1 MIIEPVGLTA
11 SIVLTNKLLRHGH
24 GTWDMGHGVGM
35 SIIQHCHKNAMHLFK
50 SNKTL

>member
-24 GTWDMGHGVGM
+24 GTWDMGHGTWDGYEYYTTLP
-35 SIIQHCHKNAMHLFK
+35 QECNA
-50 SNKTL
+50 SV